1 MLLLRLQFGDHARV
15 RRRSVTL
22 VQLPD
27 DDRAEMEDCWK
38 ALEGDRN
45 GGRLHPGCCT
55 TAVLRNLGGSMNEL
69 RAGGPCLTSWRV
81 HATTQAG

>member
-38 ALEGDRN
+38 ALDGDRN
-45 GGRLHPGCCT
+45 GARLHPGAAPPRCC
-55 TAVLRNLGGSMNEL
+55 A
-69 RAGGPCLTSWRV
+69 TSV
-81 HATTQAG
+81 AA